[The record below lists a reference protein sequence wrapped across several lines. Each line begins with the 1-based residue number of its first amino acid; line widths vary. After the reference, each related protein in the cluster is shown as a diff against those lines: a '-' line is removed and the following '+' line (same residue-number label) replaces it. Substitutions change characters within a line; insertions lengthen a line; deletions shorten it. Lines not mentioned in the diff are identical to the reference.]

1 MPMKT
6 KFTFL
11 CCLAMVWCASL
22 TAQTEFSKTGTCW
35 YVPYE
40 HDNIFAHKG
49 YHTRMDLYR
58 LGEDT
63 LLAGESWK
71 MLYYNEKLQGAFREV
86 GKEVWYKPLPDG
98 TGRAVPRVLYDFS
111 MQVGDKFYYAE
122 YEVPGIFRNE
132 EEAEALGLD
141 LSVLQEMTVTRAD
154 TVEGRRVLYVAQ
166 TNWLVNEERWIEG
179 IGSECGFFE
188 RWREFATDGSI
199 INTRLLSV
207 VADGKTLY
215 FNGELVKN
223 ELPPMLSE
231 GMSWH
236 QEDYEDY
243 EGKKHVQY
251 TLAAQGSSGRFSLYR
266 NGEFVGFLQEAN
278 RKIYWMETLGEETW
292 GEDAYPRVLACC
304 YDFSLEKGD
313 VVVRVSTVNDRVT
326 NYEPKII
333 EYDTT
338 YVTGVDTADYNGIA
352 RRRLYLGKDSNEV
365 WVEGIGSLR
374 GFMACESPI
383 YDVRTWTLYARHRL
397 ICCYED
403 GDGLYLH
410 PDYLDCTTLKGE
422 SVHSTKS
429 GLLDVR
435 VSDGT
440 AAFYWTGSRRA
451 DRLYVYAADG
461 GKVADI
467 RMNGGTVEIRGL
479 KPGIYYYRLEL
490 KDTKEA
496 VAGKLLVR

>member
-1 MPMKT
+1 MKT

-22 TAQTEFSKTGTCW
+22 AAQTEFSKTGTRW

-71 MLYYNEKLQGAFREV
+71 KLYYNEKLQGAFREV
-86 GKEVWYKPLPDG
+86 GKKVWYRPLPDG
-98 TGRAVPRVLYDFS
+98 MGRAVPRVLYDFS
-111 MQVGDKFYYAE
+111 MQVCDKFYYAE
-122 YEVPGIFRNE
+122 YGVPGIFRNE

-223 ELPPMLSE
+223 ELPPILWE
-231 GMSWH
+231 RMSWH
-236 QEDYEDY
+236 EVE
-243 EGKKHVQY
+243 EG
-251 TLAAQGSSGRFSLYR
+251 
-266 NGEFVGFLQEAN
+266 
-278 RKIYWMETLGEETW
+278 
-292 GEDAYPRVLACC
+292 
-304 YDFSLEKGD
+304 
-313 VVVRVSTVNDRVT
+313 
-326 NYEPKII
+326 
-333 EYDTT
+333 
-338 YVTGVDTADYNGIA
+338 
-352 RRRLYLGKDSNEV
+352 
-365 WVEGIGSLR
+365 
-374 GFMACESPI
+374 
-383 YDVRTWTLYARHRL
+383 
-397 ICCYED
+397 
-403 GDGLYLH
+403 
-410 PDYLDCTTLKGE
+410 
-422 SVHSTKS
+422 
-429 GLLDVR
+429 
-435 VSDGT
+435 
-440 AAFYWTGSRRA
+440 
-451 DRLYVYAADG
+451 
-461 GKVADI
+461 
-467 RMNGGTVEIRGL
+467 
-479 KPGIYYYRLEL
+479 
-490 KDTKEA
+490 
-496 VAGKLLVR
+496 

>member
-1 MPMKT
+1 MKT
-6 KFTFL
+6 KFAFL
-11 CCLAMVWCASL
+11 CGLAMVWCASL
-22 TAQTEFSKTGTCW
+22 TAQTEFSKTGTRW
-35 YVPYE
+35 YKPYE

-71 MLYYNEKLQGAFREV
+71 KLYYNEKLLGAFREV
-86 GKEVWYKPLPDG
+86 GKEVWYMPLSDG
-98 TGRAVPRVLYDFS
+98 TGRGVPRVLYDFS
-111 MQVGDKFYYAE
+111 MQVGDNFYCAE

-132 EEAEALGLD
+132 EEAKALGLD
-141 LSVLQEMTVTRAD
+141 SYDLLEMTVTQAE

-166 TNWLVNEERWIEG
+166 TNSLASEERWIEG
-179 IGSECGFFE
+179 IGSERGFFE
-188 RWREFATDGSI
+188 RWRLYATDGSI

-223 ELPPMLSE
+223 ELPLMLSE

-236 QEDYEDY
+236 QEDYE
-243 EGKKHVQY
+243 GKEHVQY
-251 TLAAQGSSGRFSLYR
+251 TLAAQASSGRFSLYR

-278 RKIYWMETLGEETW
+278 RKIYWMETLGEEAW
-292 GEDAYPRVLACC
+292 GENAYPRVLACC

-313 VVVRVSTVNDRVT
+313 VVARVSTVDDRVT
-326 NYEPKII
+326 NYEPKKI

-383 YDVRTWTLYARHRL
+383 YSSRSWTLDARHRL

-422 SVHSTKS
+422 SVPSAKGTRT
-429 GLLDVR
+429 LLDVR
-435 VSDGT
+435 VADGM
-440 AAFYWTGSRRA
+440 AAFYWTGSSRT

-467 RMNGGTVEIRGL
+467 RMDGETVEVRGL
-479 KPGIYYYRLEL
+479 QSGIYYYRLEL
-490 KDTKEA
+490 KDTEEA
-496 VAGKLLVR
+496 VVGKLLVR

>member
-1 MPMKT
+1 MKT

-35 YVPYE
+35 YMPYE

-71 MLYYNEKLQGAFREV
+71 KLYYNEKLQGAFREV

-122 YEVPGIFRNE
+122 YGVPGIFRNE
-132 EEAEALGLD
+132 EEAEELGLD

-236 QEDYEDY
+236 QEEEKYDEPCIVSYGLKATD
-243 EGKKHVQY
+243 V
-251 TLAAQGSSGRFSLYR
+251 SGCYSLGDIGLIQEI
-266 NGEFVGFLQEAN
+266 NG
-278 RKIYWMETLGEETW
+278 KIYYLACNGLDEF
-292 GEDAYPRVLACC
+292 PRFIACC
-304 YDFSLEKGD
+304 YDFTLEKGD
-313 VVVRVSTVNDRVT
+313 KAVVVNTVHDVMT
-326 NYEPKII
+326 QYCPKTID
-333 EYDTT
+333 YDTL
-338 YVTGVDTADYNGIA
+338 YVTDVDTVEYNGIV
-352 RRRLYLGKDSNEV
+352 RKRLFLDGGQQDV
-365 WVEGIGSLR
+365 WVEGIGSLKR
-374 GFMACESPI
+374 FIPFVSLNDQENWNMAYS
-383 YDVRTWTLYARHRL
+383 RRL
-397 ICCYED
+397 TCCYR
-403 GDGLYLH
+403 GDECLYLH
-410 PDYLDCTTLKGE
+410 PDYIDCTTLKGE
-422 SVHSTKS
+422 SVHSAKGTRT
-429 GLLDVR
+429 LLDVR

-467 RMNGGTVEIRGL
+467 RMNGGTIEIRGL
-479 KPGIYYYRLEL
+479 NPGIYYYRLEL
-490 KDTKEA
+490 KDTEEA